1 MPTRYRE
8 GSFSFPDQIVTELM
22 GGVSRQVAIGIVL
35 GFGVL
40 VGGVMGSTG
49 RTVDQFESVAEPEA
63 VAEGTI
69 TVHVGGW
76 VVSPGVVEAPEGS
89 IIAEV
94 LVLAGGVRSGALVDQ
109 INLAS
114 PVRDG
119 DQVIVPGPDEAAAAS
134 GDGPLS
140 INRASVEDL
149 QGLPGVGPVLA
160 ERIVAYRDQNGPFNQ
175 VEDLLDVSGIGEA
188 KLASLRDLIRVP

>member
-1 MPTRYRE
+1 
-8 GSFSFPDQIVTELM
+8 M

-35 GFGVL
+35 GVGVL
-40 VGGVMGSTG
+40 VGGVMGTTG
-49 RTVDQFESVAEPEA
+49 RTVSQFESVPEPEA
-63 VAEGTI
+63 AAGGTI

-109 INLAS
+109 INLAA

-160 ERIVAYRDQNGPFNQ
+160 ERIVAYRDQNGPFKQ